1 MTETKTARTK
11 PTFAQKIEHFLL
23 KITLSLLLLLAATCA
38 IYLVVAYYFS
48 YSDGQSVGVVQ
59 KLSKKGWIC
68 KTWEG
73 EQIRLNARNIAVP
86 EKFMFGTRDDA
97 VAEKI
102 NASLGKEIILH
113 YEQHLGLPSCFGDTE
128 YFVTNMTIAP

>member
-1 MTETKTARTK
+1 MIETTTARTT
-11 PTFAQKIEHFLL
+11 PTFAQKTKRFLL
-23 KITLSLLLLLAATCA
+23 KSILSLLLLLVATGV
-38 IYLVVAYYFS
+38 IYLIVAYYFS
-48 YSDGQSVGVVQ
+48 YSEGQSVGVVQ
-59 KLSKKGWIC
+59 KLSKKGWVC

-73 EQIRLNARNIAVP
+73 EQIRLNARNITVP

-102 NASLGKEIILH
+102 NANLGKEIILH
-113 YEQHLGLPSCFGDTE
+113 YEQHRGLPSCFGDTE